1 MAGYYLHLYT
11 DGELLPG
18 AERIYA
24 VDDNVVRAEAVRN
37 IRDIA
42 ADDICSG
49 IAVRLSDYI
58 EVCDA
63 ANRPISRIYFRDVL
77 KIADS

>member
-11 DGELLPG
+11 DGELFPG
-18 AERIYA
+18 AECIYA
-24 VDDNVVRAEAVRN
+24 VDDNAVHAEAVRSVRN
-37 IRDIA
+37 IA

-49 IAVRLSDYI
+49 IAVRLSDYV

-77 KIADS
+77 RVAES